1 MHTSS
6 REGRV
11 RDAKKNE
18 LERGRKRM
26 WEEEGSEE
34 ECANVQ
40 ACIVWPSALRVPVLS
55 TH

>member
-1 MHTSS
+1 MHTSY
-6 REGRV
+6 REGRM
-11 RDAKKNE
+11 RDEKNE

-34 ECANVQ
+34 VCANVQ
-40 ACIVWPSALRVPVLS
+40 ACIVWPSTLRVPVLS